1 METISML
8 SWGCAPTLFSG
19 YGIVVEY
26 AQCAEMDALGIVVVS
41 KTERMV
47 AVEPTVV
54 GMTSCAGSVDYFFHN
69 IMD

>member
-1 METISML
+1 MCAETL
-8 SWGCAPTLFSG
+8 SSG

-26 AQCAEMDALGIVVVS
+26 AQCAEMDALGIV
-41 KTERMV
+41 V

>member
-1 METISML
+1 MCAETL
-8 SWGCAPTLFSG
+8 SSG

-54 GMTSCAGSVDYFFHN
+54 GMICGLLFS
-69 IMD
+69 

>member
-1 METISML
+1 ML
-8 SWGCAPTLFSG
+8 SWGCAPKPSSG

>member
-1 METISML
+1 MCAETL
-8 SWGCAPTLFSG
+8 SSG

-54 GMTSCAGSVDYFFHN
+54 GMTSCAGSVD
-69 IMD
+69 